1 MLFVYGMDLVV
12 VNASKLYGTPAL
24 TPLGYQGYM
33 PYPYDYATGIRR
45 GLHLGRLSGNGNR
58 IVYCHYSASLS

>member
-1 MLFVYGMDLVV
+1 MLNSCAGVAMTIFVHILIYGMLFVYGMDLVV

-33 PYPYDYATGIRR
+33 PYPTTM
-45 GLHLGRLSGNGNR
+45 
-58 IVYCHYSASLS
+58 SLALDVDFI